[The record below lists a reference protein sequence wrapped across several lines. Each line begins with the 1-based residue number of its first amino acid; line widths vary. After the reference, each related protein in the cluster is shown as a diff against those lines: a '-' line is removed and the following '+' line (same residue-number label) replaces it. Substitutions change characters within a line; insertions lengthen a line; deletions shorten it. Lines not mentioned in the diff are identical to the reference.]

1 MLRLL
6 NVKGL
11 EPEDIKMEPENL
23 AHLIKIIDEGK
34 ISKTAGKEVFAE
46 MFDTN
51 KSPEVIIKEKGLT
64 QISSSDELEKLV
76 DEVLQNNPQSIQDF
90 KAGKKQAAGYLMGQ
104 VMKASK
110 GQANPQIAKKMLE
123 DKLSILV

>member
-51 KSPEVIIKEKGLT
+51 KSPEVIIKEKRT
-64 QISSSDELEKLV
+64 YSNKFI
-76 DEVLQNNPQSIQDF
+76 
-90 KAGKKQAAGYLMGQ
+90 
-104 VMKASK
+104 
-110 GQANPQIAKKMLE
+110 
-123 DKLSILV
+123 

>member
-1 MLRLL
+1 
-6 NVKGL
+6 
-11 EPEDIKMEPENL
+11 MEPENL

>member
-1 MLRLL
+1 
-6 NVKGL
+6 
-11 EPEDIKMEPENL
+11 
-23 AHLIKIIDEGK
+23 
-34 ISKTAGKEVFAE
+34 